1 MPITV
6 SEGQDQATA
15 CLRTYRKQ
23 VTPEFIETIMGPVE
37 LADHIAQCGEQL
49 ARMHRSIREVRRATP
64 G

>member
-6 SEGQDQATA
+6 TEGQDPATV
-15 CLRTYRKQ
+15 CMRTYREK

-49 ARMHRSIREVRRATP
+49 SRMHRNIKLPSSRSS
-64 G
+64 